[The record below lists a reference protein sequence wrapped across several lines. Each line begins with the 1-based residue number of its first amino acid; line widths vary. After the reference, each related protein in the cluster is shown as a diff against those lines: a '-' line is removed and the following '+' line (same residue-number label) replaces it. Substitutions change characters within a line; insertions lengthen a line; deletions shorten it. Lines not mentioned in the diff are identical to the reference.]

1 MCYHIYEDKI
11 CDKTQGAD
19 SMSKK
24 IDIIVANPAGNT
36 TIFVLTPVP
45 VEEYGEITESLL
57 KIDFGK
63 DFGVRFTCPDS

>member
-1 MCYHIYEDKI
+1 
-11 CDKTQGAD
+11 
-19 SMSKK
+19 MSKK

-63 DFGVRFTCPDS
+63 DFGVRFTCPDSESVMGEQVGFILPESEG